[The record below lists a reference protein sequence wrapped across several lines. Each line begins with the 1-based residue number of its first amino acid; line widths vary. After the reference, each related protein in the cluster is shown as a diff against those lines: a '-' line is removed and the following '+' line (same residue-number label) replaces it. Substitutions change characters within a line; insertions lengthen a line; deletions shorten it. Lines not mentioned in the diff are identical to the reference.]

1 VAPGADRAPDAAGL
15 ITAKQLA
22 EALGVS
28 IDWVYDQARYH
39 GLPKYE
45 RGRVLRFAY
54 GEVLVW
60 MRGDA
65 ERTVATVTEIEARR
79 R

>member
-1 VAPGADRAPDAAGL
+1 VSEPL
-15 ITAKQLA
+15 ISAQRLS
-22 EALGVS
+22 ELLGVS
-28 IDWVYDQARYH
+28 VDWIYDQARYH

-54 GEVLVW
+54 GEVLAW

-79 R
+79 H